1 MKRIICLICVCI
13 CFLLTL
19 ACGGEAQPEPPAATA
34 EAPTA
39 ERTELPTASP
49 EPLETL
55 HVEEPADVGTV
66 ASRLMDEESIEAVQ
80 IEPDMMSNADI
91 ATLIAMFPHVI
102 FRYAVKIGDAYFP
115 PGVTELSIEEAEIG
129 EIADALPC
137 LPSLKTVH
145 LGACKPEDIPA
156 IQARLPGI
164 ELTYTLLLY
173 DREVAP
179 DVQTLDLSD
188 LETLSPDALNAAL
201 PFLPALKTVTLGVRD
216 DREAAEAFKAAVPS
230 VECEY
235 TYRFT
240 FLGQTLTDDVEALD
254 LSKTKITDL
263 DELKKTID
271 MLPALSRIEMI
282 DCGLSDETMAIL
294 CDTYPNIKFVWELNL
309 GYWGKL
315 RTDATAFS
323 TRYSK
328 SEKADKNRLSSEDAQ
343 YIRYCTDLV
352 ALDLGH
358 QRLTDI
364 SFLRPLKK
372 LRVLILADSY
382 ISDISVLGELPELEY
397 IELFM
402 NRVEDVSPLAKL
414 EKLTDLN
421 ICSNKV
427 SNFKPLCSIKTL
439 KRLWYTKNDYSSK
452 DHQMLQEALPDCVL
466 NHNDVGTDGG
476 WRYSGKEKSE
486 REKWKNAFFE
496 GAPRYV

>member
-1 MKRIICLICVCI
+1 MKRICCLICVLI
-13 CFLLTL
+13 SLLLPL
-19 ACGGEAQPEPPAATA
+19 ACGGEAQPEPPAVTEAPAEAST
-34 EAPTA
+34 EAPT
-39 ERTELPTASP
+39 PSP
-49 EPLETL
+49 EPPDTL
-55 HVEEPADVGTV
+55 HVEEPATAETV
-66 ASRLMDEESIEAVQ
+66 AARLLDEGTIEAVQ
-80 IEPDMMSNADI
+80 IEPDMMSNTDI
-91 ATLIAMFPHVI
+91 ATLIAMFPNVI
-102 FRYAVKIGDAYFP
+102 FRYAIRIGDAYFP
-115 PGVTELSIEEAEIG
+115 PSVTELSTADATVA

-137 LPSLKTVH
+137 FTSLKTVH
-145 LGACKPEDIPA
+145 LGVCKPEEIPA
-156 IQARLPGI
+156 IQSVLPGI

-173 DREVAP
+173 GKEVAP
-179 DVQTLDLSD
+179 DAQTLDLSD
-188 LETLSPDALNAAL
+188 LQTLSPDELCAAL
-201 PFLPALKTVTLGVRD
+201 PFLPALKTVALGVRD
-216 DREAAEAFKAAVPS
+216 DREAVDAFKSAVPS
-230 VECEY
+230 LNCEY

-240 FLGQTLTDDVEALD
+240 YLGQTLTDDVETLD
-254 LSKTKITDL
+254 LSKTAITDL
-263 DELKKTID
+263 DGLKKTID
-271 MLPALSRIEMI
+271 MLPALTRVEMI
-282 DCGLSDETMAIL
+282 DCGLDDETMAGL
-294 CDTYPNIKFVWELNL
+294 CDSYPQIKFVWELNL

-414 EKLTDLN
+414 TKLEDLN

-427 SNFKPLCSIKTL
+427 SDFRPLCSVKTL

-452 DHQMLQEALPDCVL
+452 DHQMLKEALPDCVL

-496 GAPRYV
+496 GAPRFV